1 MQIKIITLFF
11 LLLMGFVG
19 TSSADYVSGL
29 NAYNKANYLKALV
42 EWLPLAEQ
50 GDPQAQLNIAGMYTK
65 GYGVKVDD
73 AKAIFWYTKAAK
85 QGQPRAQYNLGVMY
99 LIGTG
104 IDKSIEDAKYW
115 LHLAYDNGVAEAET
129 LWNQNKL
136 WNF

>member
-1 MQIKIITLFF
+1 
-11 LLLMGFVG
+11 
-19 TSSADYVSGL
+19 
-29 NAYNKANYLKALV
+29 
-42 EWLPLAEQ
+42 
-50 GDPQAQLNIAGMYTK
+50 MYTK
-65 GYGVKVDD
+65 GYGVKVND